1 MLEFRIR
8 VFCSLLLKF
17 SFCSEICFK
26 SIEWQNCTLELF
38 LQQNF
43 KKSKLL
49 DISSKWTKFQ
59 SEILSNSNFIIQVWV
74 LIFIPIPENV
84 TSKILHIC
92 CAQWCVIQF
101 DFCQENSKRGPD
113 VKENKAS
120 TSDYCHIL
128 CFQRLLK
135 FTRPCK
141 KIIVNRC
148 LIRPRIPNK
157 NYF

>member
-1 MLEFRIR
+1 M
-8 VFCSLLLKF
+8 
-17 SFCSEICFK
+17 
-26 SIEWQNCTLELF
+26 ELF

-141 KIIVNRC
+141 KIIVNSIPSFKNHA
-148 LIRPRIPNK
+148 LIFFK
-157 NYF
+157 NEFIVFQIVNLVFFFKSLDSAASISWI